1 MRFTRHAAERM
12 VERGISELEVEQ
24 ALSHPIGQREY
35 RRGLATVRGRAGR
48 RTLRIVMDVERD
60 LVITVEF

>member
-1 MRFTRHAAERM
+1 M